1 MLTRIVH
8 AYRRAIDLKPNYV
21 RAWVNM
27 GISYANQGMFDVAAK
42 YYLKALR
49 CVFHPLRATLLS

>member
-1 MLTRIVH
+1 MH

-49 CVFHPLRATLLS
+49 CVLHHLRAPLLS